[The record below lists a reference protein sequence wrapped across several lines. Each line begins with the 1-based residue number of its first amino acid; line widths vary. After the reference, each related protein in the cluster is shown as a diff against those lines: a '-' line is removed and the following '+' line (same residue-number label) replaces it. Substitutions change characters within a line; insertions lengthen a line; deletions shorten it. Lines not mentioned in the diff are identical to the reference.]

1 MERCLH
7 ALGIG
12 RLAAFQEPESELRRD
27 AQPGYCRRADHELLK
42 FVSKHR
48 VQLQTDQFALK
59 FSQTGRLHVKNG

>member
-27 AQPGYCRRADHELLK
+27 AQPGYCRRADNELLK

-48 VQLQTDQFALK
+48 VQLQTDQFARK
-59 FSQTGRLHVKNG
+59 TSQTGHLHVKNG